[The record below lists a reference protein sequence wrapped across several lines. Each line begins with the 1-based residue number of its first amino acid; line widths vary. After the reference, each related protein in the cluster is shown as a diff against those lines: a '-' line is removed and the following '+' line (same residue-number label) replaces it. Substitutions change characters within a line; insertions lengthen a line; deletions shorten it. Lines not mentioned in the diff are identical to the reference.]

1 MSSPA
6 TIGARLT
13 NDGTLYVNRPSPT
26 DQTLDDGFDE
36 VTQDNIS
43 ITKLNVFAKEF
54 DEVTISTNFVSGG
67 SWSLNGTNQRIEV
80 QGTSDFQFG
89 THDFTIEGWFYLT
102 STAYTRLWC
111 FPDGD
116 NLEVQ
121 NGTLYYWN
129 GGANIVNSG
138 ASTIPQNYWFHVAL
152 VKHNGVAT
160 VYVNGVSKI
169 TDNNPFNSQNSRP
182 FSIGGEIGS
191 LGANDNPSTAGW
203 FAGYITNVRIIKGT
217 ALYTD
222 TFSTPYAPFNSF
234 DDTVLLLNV
243 VDNAHLLDD
252 SSGKNQVVTNIGSV
266 TYSTQTPLST
276 VYNGAMKQLK
286 SGTLEVGNE
295 FNEITVLA

>member
-1 MSSPA
+1 MVS
-6 TIGARLT
+6 TVVGARLT

-67 SWSLNGTNQRIEV
+67 SLSLDGTSQRIEV

-89 THDFTIEGWFYLT
+89 PHDFTIEGWFYLT
-102 STAYTRLWC
+102 STSYTRLWC

-121 NGTLYYWN
+121 NTTLYYWN
-129 GGANIVNSG
+129 GGAMIVDSG
-138 ASTIPQNYWFHVAL
+138 AGVIPQNYWFHVAL
-152 VKHNGVAT
+152 VKHNGHVT

-182 FSIGGEIGS
+182 LSIGGEVGTG
-191 LGANDNPSTAGW
+191 LGADDNPATAGW
-203 FAGYITNVRIIKGT
+203 FSGYVTNIRVIKGT
-217 ALYTD
+217 ALYT
-222 TFSTPYAPFNSF
+222 TGFSTPYAPFNSF

-243 VDNAHLLDD
+243 VDNTNKLVD
-252 SSGKNQVVTNIGSV
+252 SSAKIQTVTNIGGA
-266 TYSTQTPLST
+266 TFSTQTPLST
-276 VYNGAMKQLK
+276 VYNGAMKQLRT
-286 SGTLEVGNE
+286 GTLEVGNE